1 MQPIK
6 KLLGPKNL
14 LLLAVTFTI
23 LITIAFLLPGRSV
36 PPTRLPID
44 KVVHIAMNAGLAI
57 LWLLVVFKR
66 KQNRLPITWFFT
78 ILIACVLYGI
88 VIEVIQEHF
97 IPLRHGDVWDLLAN
111 SAGIALG
118 AILFYRVRNYFG
130 NQI

>member
-1 MQPIK
+1 
-6 KLLGPKNL
+6 
-14 LLLAVTFTI
+14 
-23 LITIAFLLPGRSV
+23 
-36 PPTRLPID
+36 
-44 KVVHIAMNAGLAI
+44 MNAGLAI

-66 KQNRLPITWFFT
+66 KQNRLPITCVFT
-78 ILIACVLYGI
+78 ILVACVLYGI